1 MTPTQVDVLNLL
13 SENEPVTLTGLAE
26 LTGKSKPNLSAIL
39 SRLKRRGL
47 VKKCL
52 NGSFTTVNWTNS
64 PSGEVNTVNNN
75 ETEAIPTIN
84 DVNNSETEATPTIND
99 VNNNELTIHLKSEN
113 KYLRDR
119 MATLE
124 KSLIDEIRGLRKVL
138 DQEQQLHAISQKTI
152 ESQRLQLEESQ
163 RSKPL
168 IARLKAVFVTE

>member
-13 SENEPVTLTGLAE
+13 SENGPVTLTSLAE

-52 NGSFTTVNWTNS
+52 NGSFTTVNWINS
-64 PSGEVNTVNNN
+64 PSEEINAVNS
-75 ETEAIPTIN
+75 
-84 DVNNSETEATPTIND
+84 SETEATPTIND
-99 VNNNELTIHLKSEN
+99 VNNSELTIHLKSEN
-113 KYLRDR
+113 KYLRER
-119 MATLE
+119 VATLE
-124 KSLIDEIRGLRKVL
+124 KSLVDEIRGLRKVL

-163 RSKPL
+163 RPKPL
-168 IARLKAVFVTE
+168 MARLKAIFGAE

>member
-52 NGSFTTVNWTNS
+52 NGSFTTVNWINS
-64 PSGEVNTVNNN
+64 PSEEVNTVNS
-75 ETEAIPTIN
+75 
-84 DVNNSETEATPTIND
+84 SETEATPTIND
-99 VNNNELTIHLKSEN
+99 VNNSELSIHLKSEN
-113 KYLRDR
+113 KYLRER
-119 MATLE
+119 VATLE
-124 KSLIDEIRGLRKVL
+124 KSLVDEIRGLRKVL

-163 RSKPL
+163 RPKPL
-168 IARLKAVFVTE
+168 MARLKAVFS

>member
-13 SENEPVTLTGLAE
+13 SENGPVTLTSLAE

-52 NGSFTTVNWTNS
+52 NGSFTTVNWINS
-64 PSGEVNTVNNN
+64 PSEEVNTVNS
-75 ETEAIPTIN
+75 
-84 DVNNSETEATPTIND
+84 SETEATPTIND
-99 VNNNELTIHLKSEN
+99 VNNSELSIHLKSEN
-113 KYLRDR
+113 KYLRER
-119 MATLE
+119 VATLE
-124 KSLIDEIRGLRKVL
+124 KSLVDEIRGLRKVL

-163 RSKPL
+163 RPKPL
-168 IARLKAVFVTE
+168 MARLKAIFGAE

>member
-84 DVNNSETEATPTIND
+84 DVNN
-99 VNNNELTIHLKSEN
+99 NELTIHLKSEN
-113 KYLRDR
+113 KYLRER

-168 IARLKAVFVTE
+168 IARLKAVFVTD

>member
-52 NGSFTTVNWTNS
+52 NGSFTTVNWINS
-64 PSGEVNTVNNN
+64 PSEEINAVNS
-75 ETEAIPTIN
+75 
-84 DVNNSETEATPTIND
+84 SETEATPTIND
-99 VNNNELTIHLKSEN
+99 VNNSELTIHLKSEN
-113 KYLRDR
+113 KYLRER
-119 MATLE
+119 VATLE
-124 KSLIDEIRGLRKVL
+124 KSLVDEIRGSRKVL